1 MKKTTIQE
9 KPMDKLL
16 WESNSVSRN
25 QKINPFTPTNQM
37 AKQKVVTQEEFIKRL
52 RRVKFLIDQD

>member
-1 MKKTTIQE
+1 
-9 KPMDKLL
+9 MDKLL
-16 WESNSVSRN
+16 WERNAVSQN

-52 RRVKFLIDQD
+52 RLVKFLADQD